1 MNDWALLLV
10 NIGIGSVI
18 GGVTNELAIRM
29 LFRPYKPWMIG
40 SFRVPFTPGLIP
52 RRRDE
57 IGVQMGRLVEHHLL
71 TVEGVK
77 RAIAQ
82 SGAEAMLRAWLT
94 GLFEKWLA
102 SDRSLKEQIQGW
114 VPGLFTAEGGWSEHI
129 RQPIQHKWKDGIR
142 MLLHRH
148 GERTI
153 ASLVS
158 ESARDRLKA
167 SVDSL
172 GRMILERFADYL
184 RSSEGQRDV
193 QQMIRGL
200 LGGGGGMFGGLM
212 GMFLG
217 DDKMVAK
224 ILPYLEDILQSP
236 ELAQRLSDFLHQEV
250 DKLLQKPLH
259 EVVSM
264 IGEAQIDEWSEALFQ
279 RLEEQSLEWLDQPP
293 AHWFSN
299 WRESVVQELIPRVTK
314 WAVTLMEQNVE
325 TLFTKLSIT
334 EIVTRQVES
343 FPLERVEEMIVGISG
358 KEFRMITVLGFILG
372 GIIGAVQGVIGLMW

>member
-1 MNDWALLLV
+1 M
-10 NIGIGSVI
+10 I

-29 LFRPYKPWMIG
+29 LFRPYKTWMIG
-40 SFRVPFTPGLIP
+40 RFRVPFTPGLIP

-77 RAIAQ
+77 RAITQ
-82 SGAEAMLRAWLT
+82 SGAEAMLQAWLT

-102 SDRSLKEQIQGW
+102 GDRSLKEQIQGW

-129 RQPIQHKWKDGIR
+129 RQPIQHKWKDGIQT
-142 MLLHRH
+142 LLHRH

-158 ESARDRLKA
+158 ESARDRLKV

-236 ELAQRLSDFLHQEV
+236 ELAQRLSAFLHQEV

-259 EVVSM
+259 EVVSL
-264 IGEAQIDEWSEALFQ
+264 IGESQIDEWSEALFQ

-299 WRESVVQELIPRVTK
+299 WQDSVVQELIPRVTR

-372 GIIGAVQGVIGLMW
+372 GIIGAVQGLIGFIW